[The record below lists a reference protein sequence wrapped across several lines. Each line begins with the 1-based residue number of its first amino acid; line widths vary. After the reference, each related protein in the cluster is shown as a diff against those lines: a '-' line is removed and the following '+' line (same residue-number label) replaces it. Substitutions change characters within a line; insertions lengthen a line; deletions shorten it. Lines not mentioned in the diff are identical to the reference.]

1 MLENR
6 NCSTISQDEG
16 TCLRVNRGKSS
27 IRRLLTL
34 GVVLFLA
41 GNTWSAETSYIG
53 GAGLNYKFD
62 DNINLSVDNQIAL
75 AGWILDGFVKGSYA
89 TSRFKASADLKLDFE
104 RYNHASLDS
113 DNPLLLD
120 PEPDDFNS
128 DNQDLK
134 ADIAYGWERNSLS
147 LYGRYWRD
155 STLNTAFL
163 DTGFDQRQIEGATR
177 RTESTLRP
185 AWNWQITEK
194 QTLDTSLQGQTVDY
208 ESDRYVDYDYATA
221 NVNWTYILTER
232 MRLQLQPYY
241 SWFKNE
247 ADISVKSNTYGLQ
260 AGFLWAV
267 SEKWQWDL
275 LAGGSKIY
283 SEYAQG
289 VIEDQDSSS
298 YIGNT
303 TLSFTEEKYG
313 FNANL
318 SSNISPS
325 GNGILLQRNQGR
337 LSFYWKPLER
347 IRFDIDG
354 LVGRNTSTDDRID
367 DDRDYRQAGAR
378 LAYQFLQEWWIS
390 ARYRYREQE
399 FDRADAGAARGNSV
413 FVTVSY
419 RLPKE
424 VF

>member
-1 MLENR
+1 ML
-6 NCSTISQDEG
+6 
-16 TCLRVNRGKSS
+16 RGLSALAAA
-27 IRRLLTL
+27 IL
-34 GVVLFLA
+34 LA

-75 AGWILDGFVKGSYA
+75 SGWILDGFVKGSYA
-89 TSRFKASADLKLDFE
+89 TSRFRASADLKLDFE
-104 RYNHASLDS
+104 RYNRASVDT

-120 PEPDDFNS
+120 PEPEDFNS

-134 ADIAYGWERNSLS
+134 ADIAYDWEHNSLS

-155 STLNTAFL
+155 STLNTGFL
-163 DTGFDQRQIEGATR
+163 DTGLGQREIEGASR

-185 AWNWQITEK
+185 AWNWQINER
-194 QTLDTSLQGQTVDY
+194 QTLDASLQGQTVDY

-221 NVNWTYILTER
+221 NINWTYILTER

-247 ADISVKSNTYGLQ
+247 ANISVKSNTYGLQ
-260 AGFLWAV
+260 AGYLWAV

-275 LAGGSKIY
+275 LAGGSNVY
-283 SEYAQG
+283 SEYGQG
-289 VIEDQDSSS
+289 GFVVIDPDTGQIEFIEDQDSSS

-303 TLSFTEEKYG
+303 TLKFTEEKYG
-313 FNANL
+313 FNANIA
-318 SSNISPS
+318 STISPS
-325 GNGILLQRNQGR
+325 GDGILRQNNQGR
-337 LSFYWKPLER
+337 LSFYWTPRER
-347 IRFDIDG
+347 MRLDADA
-354 LVGRNTSTDDRID
+354 LAGRSSSTDDRID
-367 DDRDYRQAGAR
+367 DDRDYRQAGLR
-378 LAYQFLQEWWIS
+378 LAYQFLQEWWVS

-399 FDRADAGAARGNSV
+399 YDRNDAGAASGNSV